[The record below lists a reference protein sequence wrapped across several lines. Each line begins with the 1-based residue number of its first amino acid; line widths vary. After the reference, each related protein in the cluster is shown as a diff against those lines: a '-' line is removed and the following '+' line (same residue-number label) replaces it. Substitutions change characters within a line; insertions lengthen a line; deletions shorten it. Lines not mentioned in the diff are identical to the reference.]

1 MKFTVDAIN
10 LFKLAFL
17 MLIMLFLLEGIQA
30 QQICNRAVQVT
41 SSCYQNQTNAGSPK
55 EFDKHGNLF
64 AFGPEKI
71 YKLII
76 SSTTNLQ
83 VGLEI
88 PQKGLDLDLFLITFN
103 CSTNIEKLLKYSI
116 DDNTK
121 YQTEFIQ
128 YNNLTPGVYYVV
140 VDGAYS
146 NSIGNFNIDFTFG
159 ALNCSNSELISCGST
174 INSTTIF
181 SSNNNSVY
189 EYQDENIIKSSGK
202 EKIFRFNLPS
212 INNISLTLTIKDP
225 KVDLDLFLLS
235 NCSSNITIGYSLNPA
250 GETEK
255 LSITDLPA
263 GTYYVVVDGYN
274 CSQGDFTL
282 KFETNKCPKLI
293 TQKSGS
299 ATGNSIALG
308 GIISSDGG
316 CSISRKGLVWDTKP
330 NPTLALSSSSN
341 AGVGNTS
348 FVNTIT
354 SLLPGTKYFARAYF
368 TNCYGTIYG
377 DELCFYTANPI
388 IGLKQ
393 VCSGVEVV
401 YSVKPMSGVVSY
413 NWTLPP
419 GWIARTSLT
428 GNEIRVVP
436 NTNTGKISVSAV
448 NDCQNTSFTSQDVI
462 VSAGGNFGALPNII
476 GNTSVCQKDI
486 QLYSINPVAGATSYI
501 WEYPPGWAPR
511 SGLTSNSISL
521 APGSTGGRISVRAVN
536 SCGQSGSASITVN
549 VVNLST
555 PPLAIVGSRSVCSG
569 TSQTYT
575 CEPVN
580 GATSYIWNFPVG
592 WQITSGLN
600 TNKITV
606 VPNNTG
612 GNISLRSVNSCGESP
627 IINTQVTVNLNT
639 SNTINLSGPIEVCSG
654 VAQIYT
660 ATQIS
665 GVTNYNWILPTGWVF
680 NSDRNKNRV
689 VVIPN
694 EVSGTVMVSANNT
707 CGSSLPSTL
716 VVEVAS
722 LPKITSEI
730 IGVSDVCA
738 GQSRIFSVSA
748 DGFPTSFEWKY
759 PKGWLANSLENRNRI
774 SLIPD
779 TTSGELMVRAVNF
792 CGVSNVK
799 SHFIKPAAKS
809 LTPGPIRGSTN
820 VCTKSTQIYFVDR
833 VNGVGVNDYMW
844 VLPEGWLITNGA
856 NTNRIIVITGKSG
869 EISVRTKNSCSFSEM
884 NKLLINVNES
894 PGKPSI
900 IAGNIEVC
908 DNTSQIY
915 SVNNIQG
922 ASFEWRIPNGWQAN
936 TSLNNRQISVVP
948 KINGGILQVTAKNEC
963 GTSLP
968 SALNI
973 NLNTIPAKPGNISG
987 SLQVCEGKDQV
998 YSTDLISNNVK
1009 FNWIIPSGWTKKSGD
1024 NTNSIV
1030 LVPNAQSGILRVNAF
1045 NICGSSPESSLN
1057 INTQTIPIISGS
1069 ILGEDTICANVSKVF
1084 SVNKSNNA
1092 SAYFWKFPDAW
1103 IQKDMLNNHSVEVV
1117 PNDNSG
1123 IVSVVANNFCGNSMV
1138 ISKNIVVFETPKTP
1152 VFIEGNNKF
1161 CEGVTQ
1167 SFKVARNSNNESYIW
1182 NYPKGWNL
1190 KSDKFGNSITLVS
1203 GSDLGSISVR
1213 AKNKYCTSKETS
1225 IILDVFPKVDVFP
1238 TYVLPS
1244 CTKSNGEI
1252 SLNISGGTKPYNIRW
1267 LDSLTQSTSST
1278 RKGIPTGDYEVEVID
1293 ANACKYVFELF
1304 LNKPGDCEDDFVI
1317 YTSFTPNG
1325 DGINQF
1331 FEIVPTKP
1339 FDSNYLGELIILN
1352 RWSEIVYKSKLN
1364 IPYDNSWQGHDLKGN
1379 ELPQGVYY
1387 YLFKPYRNENRVL
1400 KGFVTLLRE

>member
-1 MKFTVDAIN
+1 MKFTLEAIN
-10 LFKLAFL
+10 LFKLGFL
-17 MLIMLFLLEGIQA
+17 MLIMLFFLEGIQA
-30 QQICNRAVQVT
+30 QQICNRAVQVST
-41 SSCYQNQTNAGSPK
+41 SCYQNQTNSGQINELVRYGSLAA
-55 EFDKHGNLF
+55 N
-64 AFGPEKI
+64 GPEKI
-71 YKLII
+71 YKLSLTSNSNVQI
-76 SSTTNLQ
+76 
-83 VGLEI
+83 GLEI
-88 PQKGLDLDLFLITFN
+88 LKEGLNLDLYLINWN
-103 CSTNIEKLLKYSI
+103 CSAGTGQLIANSNS
-116 DDNTK
+116 DNLNANL
-121 YQTEFIQ
+121 EFIES
-128 YNNLTPGVYYVV
+128 NNLAAGTYYVI
-140 VDGAYS
+140 VDGPLN

-159 ALNCSNSELISCGST
+159 TLNCPNSEVISCGSN

-181 SSNNNSVY
+181 GSNNNSIY
-189 EYQDENIIKSSGK
+189 KYQNENIIKSSGK
-202 EKIFRFNLPS
+202 EKIFRFNLPAVS
-212 INNISLTLTIKDP
+212 DISLSLTIKDP

-235 NCSSNITIGYSLNPA
+235 NCSSNTIIGYSLNPE
-250 GETEK
+250 GETEEIR
-255 LSITDLPA
+255 ITNLPT

-282 KFETNKCPKLI
+282 KFETNKCPKII

-299 ATGNSIALG
+299 ATGNSINLG

-341 AGVGNTS
+341 TGVGNTG

-354 SLLPGTKYFARAYF
+354 GLLPGTKYFARAYF

-377 DELCFYTANPI
+377 DELCFYTANPV
-388 IGLKQ
+388 IGLNQ

-401 YSVKPMSGVVSY
+401 YSVKPINGVASY

-419 GWIARTSLT
+419 GWVARTSLT

-436 NTNTGKISVSAV
+436 NTNWGKISVSTV
-448 NDCQNTSFTSQDVI
+448 NDCQITSFTSQDVT
-462 VSAGGNFGALPNII
+462 VSTGGNFGTLTSIN

-486 QLYSINPVAGATSYI
+486 QLYSINPVVGATSYI
-501 WEYPPGWAPR
+501 WEYPPGWVPR
-511 SGLTSNSISL
+511 SGLTSNNISL
-521 APGSTGGRISVRAVN
+521 APGNNGGRISVRAIN
-536 SCGQSGSASITVN
+536 SCGQSSSVSITVN

-569 TSQTYT
+569 TSQTYS

-592 WQITSGLN
+592 WQIMSGLN

-606 VPNNTG
+606 IPNNTG
-612 GNISLRSVNSCGESP
+612 GNISLRAVNSCGESP
-627 IINTQVTVNLNT
+627 IINTQVTINLN
-639 SNTINLSGPIEVCSG
+639 SLNTINLSGPIEVCSG

-694 EVSGTVMVSANNT
+694 EASGTIMVSANNN
-707 CGSSLPSTL
+707 CGSTLPSTL

-748 DGFPTSFEWKY
+748 DGFPSSFEWKY

-779 TTSGELMVRAVNF
+779 TTSGELKVRAVNF
-792 CGVSNVK
+792 CGISAEK
-799 SHFIKPAAKS
+799 SYFIKPAAKP

-820 VCTKSTQIYFVDR
+820 ICSKSTQIYFVDR

-844 VLPEGWLITNGA
+844 VLPDGWLITNGA
-856 NTNRIIVITGKSG
+856 NTNRIIVIAGKSG
-869 EISVRTKNSCSFSEM
+869 EISVSTKNSCSFSDI
-884 NKLLINVNES
+884 NKLAINVNEIPDK
-894 PGKPSI
+894 PGI
-900 IAGNIEVC
+900 IVGNIEVC

-922 ASFEWRIPNGWQAN
+922 VSFEWKIPNGWQAN
-936 TSLNNRQISVVP
+936 TTLNNRQISVVP
-948 KINGGILQVTAKNEC
+948 KINGGTLQVTAKNEC

-968 SALNI
+968 STLNI
-973 NLNTIPAKPGNISG
+973 NLNSIPAKPGNISG
-987 SLQVCEGKDQV
+987 SIQICEGKDQV
-998 YSTDLISNNVK
+998 YSTDLMSNNVK

-1024 NTNSIV
+1024 NTNAIV
-1030 LVPNAQSGILRVNAF
+1030 VVPNAQSGTLKVNAF
-1045 NICGSSPESSLN
+1045 NICGSSPESSLY
-1057 INTQTIPIISGS
+1057 INTQTIPVITGS
-1069 ILGEDTICANVSKVF
+1069 ILGEDTVCANVSKVF

-1092 SAYFWKFPDAW
+1092 SGYFWKFPDAW

-1123 IVSVVANNFCGNSMV
+1123 IVSVVANNFCGNSVV

-1161 CEGVTQ
+1161 CKGVTQ
-1167 SFKVARNSNNESYIW
+1167 SFKVTRNSNNESYIW
-1182 NYPKGWNL
+1182 NYPKGWDL
-1190 KSDKFGNSITLVS
+1190 KSDKFGNAITLVS

-1225 IILDVFPKVDVFP
+1225 IILDVFPKVDLFP

-1252 SLNISGGTKPYNIRW
+1252 SLNISGGTKPYIIRW
-1267 LDSLTQSTSST
+1267 NDSLTQSSSIT
-1278 RKGIPTGDYEVEVID
+1278 RKGIPTGNYKVEVID
-1293 ANACKYVFELF
+1293 ANACKYVFDLF
-1304 LNKPGDCEDDFVI
+1304 LNKASDCEDDFVI

-1325 DGINQF
+1325 DGLNQF

-1339 FDSNYLGELIILN
+1339 FGNNYLGELIIMN